1 MSSPDWGRQAITLL
15 ETLRK
20 WLDGALAKTRLRPAQ
35 RLPAAIGALV
45 LLVGAGFGVWAVV
58 ASPSDPPDGFA
69 KANGRL
75 EARQIDI
82 IARYPG
88 RLLEIAVEEG
98 DTVAAGEVIAR
109 LDTRE
114 LAAALR
120 AAEARIQRARQ
131 QRAISDASIAQQG
144 SALRLATL
152 EFDRAETLHHRGFAP
167 EQFLDQR
174 RASQQTAAA
183 GLRAAQSARSAAN
196 ADIGAAEAE
205 AERINE
211 QIREATLVAPRPGR
225 ILYRLAEPGEL
236 INAGGPIATMLDTS
250 DIYMT
255 VFLPTREA
263 GAIAMGAPARIVLD
277 AQADEP
283 LPGRVSFISPEAQFT
298 PRQVE
303 TRGERDNLMYRV
315 RVRLPDALTLA
326 RSDRL
331 NVGVTGV
338 AYIQLRP
345 EAQWPARLQSDWTRR
360 FADAPPR

>member
-1 MSSPDWGRQAITLL
+1 M
-15 ETLRK
+15 
-20 WLDGALAKTRLRPAQ
+20 LAKTPLRPAQ
-35 RLPAAIGALV
+35 RLPAAIGAFIVIIGAGLGSWV
-45 LLVGAGFGVWAVV
+45 LL
-58 ASPSDPPDGFA
+58 ASPADPPAGFA

-88 RLLEIAVEEG
+88 RLIEIAVEEG
-98 DTVAAGEVIAR
+98 DAIAAGDVIAR

-114 LAAALR
+114 LEAALR
-120 AAEARIQRARQ
+120 AAEARILRARQ
-131 QRAISDASIAQQG
+131 QRAVGDASIAQQS

-174 RASQQTAAA
+174 RAAQQSAAA
-183 GLRAAQSARSAAN
+183 GLRAAQSARSAAG
-196 ADIGAAEAE
+196 ADIAAAEAE
-205 AERINE
+205 ADRITE
-211 QIREATLVAPRPGR
+211 QIREATLLAPRPGR
-225 ILYRLAEPGEL
+225 VLYRLAEPGEL
-236 INAGGPIATMLDTS
+236 INAGGPIATLLDTS

-263 GAIAMGAPARIVLD
+263 GALAMGAPARIVLD
-277 AQADEP
+277 ADASAP
-283 LPGRVSFISPEAQFT
+283 LPARVSFISPEAQFT

-315 RVRLPDALTLA
+315 RVRIPEALTES
-326 RSDRL
+326 RSERL

-345 EAQWPARLQSDWTRR
+345 DASWPARLQSEWTRR
-360 FADAPPR
+360 FPDTPRS

>member
-1 MSSPDWGRQAITLL
+1 M
-15 ETLRK
+15 
-20 WLDGALAKTRLRPAQ
+20 RPAQ
-35 RLPAAIGALV
+35 RLPAAIGAFIVVIGAGLGSCV
-45 LLVGAGFGVWAVV
+45 LLG
-58 ASPSDPPDGFA
+58 SPPDPPAGFA

-88 RLLEIAVEEG
+88 RVIEIQVQEG
-98 DTVAAGEVIAR
+98 DAVAAGDVIAR

-114 LAAALR
+114 LEAALR

-131 QRAISDASIAQQG
+131 QRAVSDATIAQQN

-152 EFDRAETLHHRGFAP
+152 EYGRAETLHHRGFAP

-183 GLRAAQSARSAAN
+183 GLRAAQSARSAAD
-196 ADIGAAEAE
+196 ADTAAAQAEAD
-205 AERINE
+205 RIRE

-225 ILYRLAEPGEL
+225 VLYRLAESGEL
-236 INAGGPIATMLDTS
+236 INAGGPIATLLDTS

-263 GAIAMGAPARIVLD
+263 GALAMGAPARIVLD
-277 AQADEP
+277 ARADAP
-283 LPGRVSFISPEAQFT
+283 LPARVSFISPEAQFT

-315 RVRLPDALTLA
+315 RVRITDELTQS
-326 RSDRL
+326 RPDRL

-345 EAQWPARLQSDWTRR
+345 DARWPARLQSERTRR
-360 FADAPPR
+360 FPDTPRS

>member
-1 MSSPDWGRQAITLL
+1 MLL
-15 ETLRK
+15 T
-20 WLDGALAKTRLRPAQ
+20 
-35 RLPAAIGALV
+35 
-45 LLVGAGFGVWAVV
+45 
-58 ASPSDPPDGFA
+58 SPSDPPAGFA

-82 IARYPG
+82 VARYPG

-98 DTVAAGEVIAR
+98 DAVAAGDMIAR
-109 LDTRE
+109 LDTRDLE
-114 LAAALR
+114 AALR
-120 AAEARIQRARQ
+120 GAEARIQRARQ
-131 QRAISDASIAQQG
+131 QRAGSEASIAQQG

-152 EFDRAETLHHRGFAP
+152 EYDRAETLHHRGFAP

-174 RASQQTAAA
+174 RASQQIATA
-183 GLRAAQSARSAAN
+183 GLRAAQSSRAAAD
-196 ADIGAAEAE
+196 ADIAAAQAEAD
-205 AERINE
+205 RINE

-236 INAGGPIATMLDTS
+236 ITAGAPIATLLDTS

-263 GAIAMGAPARIVLD
+263 GALIMGAPSRIVLD
-277 AQADEP
+277 ADASAP
-283 LPGRVSFISPEAQFT
+283 LPARVSFISPEAQFT

-315 RVRLPDALTLA
+315 RVRIPDALSQN
-326 RSDRL
+326 RSARL
-331 NVGVTGV
+331 NVGITGV

-345 EAQWPARLQSDWTRR
+345 DASWPARLQSESTRR
-360 FADAPPR
+360 FPDEPRP

>member
-1 MSSPDWGRQAITLL
+1 MRARTGEAAIAIFETIKRQ
-15 ETLRK
+15 
-20 WLDGALAKTRLRPAQ
+20 LDALLAKTPLRPAQ
-35 RLPAAIGALV
+35 RWPAAIGAFIV
-45 LLVGAGFGVWAVV
+45 LIGATLGSYVWL
-58 ASPSDPPDGFA
+58 ASPSDPPPGFA

-88 RLLEIAVEEG
+88 RLLEIAVQEG
-98 DTVAAGEVIAR
+98 DAVAAGEVIAR

-114 LAAALR
+114 LEAALR

-131 QRAISDASIAQQG
+131 QRAMSEASIAQQG

-152 EFDRAETLHHRGFAP
+152 EFGRAETLHHRGFAP

-183 GLRAAQSARSAAN
+183 GLRAAQSARSAAD
-196 ADIGAAEAE
+196 ADIAAAEAE
-205 AERINE
+205 ADRINE
-211 QIREATLVAPRPGR
+211 QIGEATLVAPRPGR

-236 INAGGPIATMLDTS
+236 INAGGPIATLLDTS

-277 AQADEP
+277 ADASAP
-283 LPGRVSFISPEAQFT
+283 LPARVSFISPEAQFT

-315 RVRLPDALTLA
+315 RVRIPEALALSRTE
-326 RSDRL
+326 RL

-338 AYIQLRP
+338 AYIQMRP
-345 EAQWPARLQSDWTRR
+345 NAQWPARLESELTRR
-360 FADAPPR
+360 FRDAPRP

>member
-1 MSSPDWGRQAITLL
+1 
-15 ETLRK
+15 
-20 WLDGALAKTRLRPAQ
+20 LRPNQ
-35 RLPAAIGALV
+35 RLPAAFGALIVVIGAGLGSFV
-45 LLVGAGFGVWAVV
+45 LLGSPPDPPAGFAM
-58 ASPSDPPDGFA
+58 
-69 KANGRL
+69 ANGRL

-82 IARYPG
+82 MARYPG
-88 RLLEIAVEEG
+88 RLIEIQVQEG
-98 DTVAAGEVIAR
+98 DAVAAGDVIAR

-114 LAAALR
+114 LEAALR

-131 QRAISDASIAQQG
+131 QRAVGDATIAQQN

-152 EFDRAETLHHRGFAP
+152 EFSRAETLHHRGFAP

-183 GLRAAQSARSAAN
+183 GLRAAQSARSAAD
-196 ADIGAAEAE
+196 ADTAAAQAEAD
-205 AERINE
+205 RIRE

-225 ILYRLAEPGEL
+225 VLYRLAESGEL
-236 INAGGPIATMLDTS
+236 INAGGPIATLLDTS

-263 GAIAMGAPARIVLD
+263 GALAIGAPARIVLD
-277 AQADEP
+277 AETEAP
-283 LPGRVSFISPEAQFT
+283 LPARVSFVSPEAQFT

-315 RVRLPDALTLA
+315 RVRLPDELTQS
-326 RSDRL
+326 RRDRL

-345 EAQWPARLQSDWTRR
+345 DARWPARLQSEWTRR
-360 FADAPPR
+360 FPDAPRP

>member
-144 SALRLATL
+144 SAL
-152 EFDRAETLHHRGFAP
+152 RGFAP